1 MRWRGRLSGIRAQLL
16 VLFGLVMLAAGS
28 VIVADELMQRRQ
40 LAVLER
46 LNVES
51 FATLAHTKALSD
63 AYAVRIG
70 GTTFQVRN
78 RLMDWDVAERVVDTA
93 AADIAARWEAL
104 DTLARDQETAQFLAL
119 AQAQRG
125 MARATVLRLQ
135 EILENRDEAA
145 LEQFS
150 DSQLFPSL
158 QPALFALNTLS
169 EIELARVDEIVRQ
182 QARASRRTS
191 VLRISLSL
199 AVLVLVALL
208 GSRILRNVYRGVE
221 SLNSL
226 ALGVKHGDL
235 DSRPAYTPRGE
246 LGRVQDTLLEMRRS
260 VQDNEQTLARQLQR
274 NEEVLQQL
282 RDSQARA
289 QAANLAKS
297 DFLATMSH
305 EIRTPMIGVVGML
318 DVLSQSRLD
327 GEQRRCVNVI
337 EQSAESLL
345 QVLGDILDFSKIEAG
360 RLTLDLQGTDLA
372 ALVRS
377 TVANFQGA
385 ASSKGLV
392 LDCRVAPGLA
402 PGHEVDALRVR
413 QILANLVSNAVKFTD
428 VGNVDVVLECEPP
441 REGTQ
446 RVRLRVED
454 TGIGVAPEAQATLFT
469 AFTQAQEGP
478 AGTRRP
484 GTGLGLAICRR
495 LARLM
500 DGEVEMESAPGQ
512 GTRMRFEFE
521 ARTSDQPA
529 AALPVGEGRMQRFGR
544 RFIARDM
551 PDLATAER
559 ERSLVLLV
567 DDHPTNRQVI
577 ARQLALAGF
586 ATQSASDGDEGL
598 ALWRSGRFA
607 LVITDVHMPRMNGYE
622 LARSIREAEAGEGRE
637 RTPVIA
643 LTAAALKGEAE
654 RCLAA
659 GMDDYLAKPVSI
671 ATLSERMHRWL
682 PHLGTGPHSAG
693 KVSSRKATRST
704 PA

>member
-1 MRWRGRLSGIRAQLL
+1 
-16 VLFGLVMLAAGS
+16 ML
-28 VIVADELMQRRQ
+28 R
-40 LAVLER
+40 
-46 LNVES
+46 
-51 FATLAHTKALSD
+51 
-63 AYAVRIG
+63 
-70 GTTFQVRN
+70 
-78 RLMDWDVAERVVDTA
+78 
-93 AADIAARWEAL
+93 
-104 DTLARDQETAQFLAL
+104 
-119 AQAQRG
+119 
-125 MARATVLRLQ
+125 
-135 EILENRDEAA
+135 
-145 LEQFS
+145 
-150 DSQLFPSL
+150 
-158 QPALFALNTLS
+158 
-169 EIELARVDEIVRQ
+169 
-182 QARASRRTS
+182 
-191 VLRISLSL
+191 
-199 AVLVLVALL
+199 
-208 GSRILRNVYRGVE
+208 
-221 SLNSL
+221 
-226 ALGVKHGDL
+226 
-235 DSRPAYTPRGE
+235 
-246 LGRVQDTLLEMRRS
+246 
-260 VQDNEQTLARQLQR
+260 
-274 NEEVLQQL
+274 QL
-282 RDSQARA
+282 RDSEARA

-337 EQSAESLL
+337 EQSAEGLL
-345 QVLGDILDFSKIEAG
+345 QILGDILDFSKIEAG
-360 RLTLDLQGTDLA
+360 RLTLHIQRTDLA

-402 PGHEVDALRVR
+402 PTHEIDPLRVR
-413 QILANLVSNAVKFTD
+413 QVLANLVSNAIKFTD
-428 VGNVDVVLECEPP
+428 AGNVDVVLESEPP
-441 REGTQ
+441 QEGTQ

-454 TGIGVAPEAQATLFT
+454 TGIGVAAEAQASLFD

-495 LARLM
+495 LAGLM
-500 DGEVEMESAPGQ
+500 GGQVEMESVAGQ

-529 AALPVGEGRMQRFGR
+529 VALPAGEGRLQRFSR
-544 RFIARDM
+544 RFVPRDM
-551 PDLATAER
+551 PDVATAER

-567 DDHPTNRQVI
+567 DDHPTNRLVI

-586 ATQSASDGDEGL
+586 ATQSANDGDEGL
-598 ALWRSGRFA
+598 ALWRTGRFA
-607 LVITDVHMPRMNGYE
+607 LVLTDVHMPRMNGYE
-622 LARSIREAEAGEGRE
+622 LAREIRMAEANEGRE

-682 PHLGTGPHSAG
+682 PHLESAPGQEGLEDIDDTDTLDPALMADYVGGGADAAVVTEFLAACHEDLADLERARDAGDRERVARSAHRMKGAARLVAAGEMAQEAERLEAAAREGPWADILAG
-693 KVSSRKATRST
+693 ITAVATALAGLEHELRRRRDRSS
-704 PA
+704 PASG